1 MLLVAGSHRLTEN
14 EGISWKGNALEL
26 LEFTVKNSNYTDLPI
41 YFSDLKLRFLQE
53 IGDTDA
59 TEIAAKSVA

>member
-1 MLLVAGSHRLTEN
+1 
-14 EGISWKGNALEL
+14 